1 MKEQRLKVEMKM
13 WLNLAHDDDVS
24 FNELNIIASTRGDRF
39 YLRFCLMFSS
49 YMAKILDGGKH
60 ETKN

>member
-13 WLNLAHDDDVS
+13 WVNLAHDDDVS

-39 YLRFCLMFSS
+39 YLRFCLMCSS
-49 YMAKILDGGKH
+49 YMAKI
-60 ETKN
+60 